1 MWYAI
6 VDIETTG
13 GHASSNGITEISI
26 YLHDGDT
33 IVGHYQTLI
42 NPDQYIPAY
51 ITGLTG
57 ITNEMVMKAPQ
68 FREVAERIFTLLQ
81 DNVFVAHNVNFDY
94 SFVKNELSKCGYE
107 LDTKKLCT
115 VRLSRKVFPGLPSYS
130 LGNICGNLGIQI
142 KDRHRADGDARATV
156 TLLEKLIENDG
167 SDSIKKFLKKTSKEQ
182 SLPPNVPREH
192 YERLPD
198 LPGIY
203 YFHDQRGKVVYV
215 GKAKKIKKRVSSHFS
230 NNSTAK
236 QKQDFLRSI
245 HAITYEVCGNE
256 LVALLLESHE
266 IKRLWPQ
273 FNRAQKHYE
282 PRFGIIQYS
291 DQRGITRLAMQKM
304 RKNSSATAYFETLT
318 ECHNKLKEITEEY
331 ELCQRL
337 TGVATNP
344 ESCEDD
350 NCACRKGD
358 KKIIAA
364 YNKRAVPAV
373 EALSTRESFVILEE
387 GRTSHESAYV
397 VVENGQFTGMG
408 YMPLEQLQSKKLT
421 LEDFRDVS
429 LYREN
434 FNIRAIVSRYKEEHP
449 DRVIS
454 FY

>member
-1 MWYAI
+1 
-6 VDIETTG
+6 
-13 GHASSNGITEISI
+13 
-26 YLHDGDT
+26 
-33 IVGHYQTLI
+33 
-42 NPDQYIPAY
+42 
-51 ITGLTG
+51 
-57 ITNEMVMKAPQ
+57 
-68 FREVAERIFTLLQ
+68 
-81 DNVFVAHNVNFDY
+81 
-94 SFVKNELSKCGYE
+94 
-107 LDTKKLCT
+107 
-115 VRLSRKVFPGLPSYS
+115 
-130 LGNICGNLGIQI
+130 
-142 KDRHRADGDARATV
+142 
-156 TLLEKLIENDG
+156 
-167 SDSIKKFLKKTSKEQ
+167 
-182 SLPPNVPREH
+182 
-192 YERLPD
+192 
-198 LPGIY
+198 
-203 YFHDQRGKVVYV
+203 
-215 GKAKKIKKRVSSHFS
+215 
-230 NNSTAK
+230 
-236 QKQDFLRSI
+236 
-245 HAITYEVCGNE
+245 
-256 LVALLLESHE
+256 
-266 IKRLWPQ
+266 
-273 FNRAQKHYE
+273 
-282 PRFGIIQYS
+282 
-291 DQRGITRLAMQKM
+291 MQKM